1 MKIMVGKRTTK
12 DRHTITITNTM
23 SNYLMDYYIKWDKE
37 IKPIR
42 SLKVVTFDEDANGD
56 NVVVFVNDKKQVCE
70 AVVRYSDGKP
80 V

>member
-1 MKIMVGKRTTK
+1 
-12 DRHTITITNTM
+12 
-23 SNYLMDYYIKWDKE
+23 MDYYIKWDKE

-70 AVVRYSDGKP
+70 AVVRYSDGNP